1 MPISK
6 PHSTLG
12 ADNKGSCSNLAIYLE
27 KENEELDKLIKK
39 ASSMSEISQLEN
51 RKQGFFTASEI
62 NISTIDVINSIDNN
76 KRKLGANDAKYFAPT
91 ISFSENELSHIAFL
105 ATGKREITSV
115 LELNSS
121 ELEQFNNLIREYGRK
136 AMDNYALNFN
146 RQDKGVKSGADLVY
160 FGKIEHFRKYKGT
173 DNEVIEGKEIS
184 GEYKKGL
191 QSHIHIIVSRKD
203 KTQLLKLSPT
213 CNEKQT
219 NRKIGNNEYQVGFD
233 RVKWIN
239 SNEKIFDEHF
249 NYKRK
254 ELEKFENQNILK
266 NGSPQDKHEV
276 NKKIEAESI
285 NRNDV
290 KKQIKST
297 HFNVLMTKPKNLKEY
312 QQRMAKFA
320 IQVLPTINKNGFIQG
335 NHFFH
340 EHSGIDFKA
349 IEVDQNLNLNELFIA
364 DNKRTMQIQQIE
376 PQLENWKINTEK
388 LVSILSVLPSEIA
401 TDVDEQFPKRKRK
414 IKKII

>member
-1 MPISK
+1 
-6 PHSTLG
+6 
-12 ADNKGSCSNLAIYLE
+12 
-27 KENEELDKLIKK
+27 
-39 ASSMSEISQLEN
+39 
-51 RKQGFFTASEI
+51 
-62 NISTIDVINSIDNN
+62 
-76 KRKLGANDAKYFAPT
+76 
-91 ISFSENELSHIAFL
+91 
-105 ATGKREITSV
+105 
-115 LELNSS
+115 
-121 ELEQFNNLIREYGRK
+121 
-136 AMDNYALNFN
+136 MDNYALNFN
-146 RQDKGVKSGADLVY
+146 RQDKGIKTGADLVY
-160 FGKIEHFRKYKGT
+160 FGKIEHFRKFKGT
-173 DNEVIEGKEIS
+173 DKEVVDGKEIS
-184 GEYKKGL
+184 GQYKKGL

-203 KTQLLKLSPT
+203 KTQQLKLSPT

-320 IQVLPTINKNGFIQG
+320 IQILPTINKDGFMPG

>member
-27 KENEELDKLIKK
+27 KENEELDKIIKK
-39 ASSMSEISQLEN
+39 SSSMSEISQLES
-51 RKQGFFTASEI
+51 RKQGFFTASEF
-62 NISTIDVINSIDNN
+62 NISTIDVISAIDNN

-105 ATGKREITSV
+105 ATGKRDITSV
-115 LELNSS
+115 LDLNLS
-121 ELEQFNNLIREYGRK
+121 ELEQYNNLITEYGRK
-136 AMDNYALNFN
+136 VMDNYALNFN
-146 RQDKGVKSGADLVY
+146 RQDKGIKAGADLVY
-160 FGKIEHFRKYKGT
+160 FAKIEHFRKYKGT
-173 DNEVIEGKEIS
+173 DKEVLNGNEIS

-203 KTQLLKLSPT
+203 KTQILKLSPT

-239 SNEKIFDEHF
+239 SNEKTFDEHF

-254 ELEKFENQNILK
+254 ELEKFQNQNILK
-266 NGSPQDKHEV
+266 NGNPQDKHEI
-276 NKKIEAESI
+276 NKKIEIESI
-285 NRNDV
+285 NRDDI
-290 KKQIKST
+290 KKQIKNA
-297 HFNVLMTKPKNLKEY
+297 HFNVLMTKPNNLKEY
-312 QQRMAKFA
+312 QQRMMKFA
-320 IQVLPTINKNGFIQG
+320 IQVLPTINKNGFIQE

-340 EHSGIDFKA
+340 EQSGIDFKA
-349 IEVDQNLNLNELFIA
+349 SEVDQNLKFHELFSA
-364 DNKRTMQIQQIE
+364 DSKTTKQVQQIE
-376 PQLENWKINTEK
+376 PSLEDWKINSEK
-388 LVSILSVLPSEIA
+388 IISILSFLPFD
-401 TDVDEQFPKRKRK
+401 TTLGVDDELPKPKRKRA
-414 IKKII
+414 IKL

>member
-39 ASSMSEISQLEN
+39 SSLMNEIFKLEN
-51 RKQGFFTASEI
+51 MKQGFFTASEI
-62 NISTIDVINSIDNN
+62 NISTIDVISSIDNN

-105 ATGKREITSV
+105 ATGKREVTSV

-146 RQDKGVKSGADLVY
+146 RQDKGIKTGADLVY
-160 FGKIEHFRKYKGT
+160 FGKIEHFRKFKGT
-173 DNEVIEGKEIS
+173 DKEVVDGKEIS
-184 GEYKKGL
+184 GQYKKGL

-203 KTQLLKLSPT
+203 KTQQLKLSPT
-213 CNEKQT
+213 CNEKRT

-254 ELEKFENQNILK
+254 ELEKFQNQNILK
-266 NGSPQDKHEV
+266 NGSPQDKHEI
-276 NKKIEAESI
+276 NKKIELESI
-285 NRNDV
+285 NIGDI
-290 KKQIKST
+290 KKQIVNA
-297 HFNVLMTKPKNLKEY
+297 HFNVLMIKPKNLKEY
-312 QQRMAKFA
+312 QERMIKFA
-320 IQVLPTINKNGFIQG
+320 IQVLPIINKGGFIQE

-340 EHSGIDFKA
+340 EQSGIDFKEG
-349 IEVDQNLNLNELFIA
+349 EVDQNLKLHELFSA
-364 DNKRTMQIQQIE
+364 DNKIDNQMKQTEQSLADWQ
-376 PQLENWKINTEK
+376 INTEK
-388 LVSILSVLPSEIA
+388 LASILLSPSFEI
-401 TDVDEQFPKRKRK
+401 DPRVDDELLKRKRK
-414 IKKII
+414 RAIKR

>member
-39 ASSMSEISQLEN
+39 SSSMNEIFQLEN

-91 ISFSENELSHIAFL
+91 ISFSEKELSHIAFL
-105 ATGKREITSV
+105 ATGKREVTSI

-146 RQDKGVKSGADLVY
+146 RQDKGIKTGADLVY
-160 FGKIEHFRKYKGT
+160 FGKIEHFRKFKGT
-173 DNEVIEGKEIS
+173 DKEVVDGKEIS
-184 GEYKKGL
+184 GQYKKGL

-203 KTQLLKLSPT
+203 KTQQLKLSPT

>member
-39 ASSMSEISQLEN
+39 SSLMNEIFKLEN
-51 RKQGFFTASEI
+51 MKQGFFTASEI
-62 NISTIDVINSIDNN
+62 NISTIDVISSIDNN

-105 ATGKREITSV
+105 ATGKREVTSV

-146 RQDKGVKSGADLVY
+146 RQDKGIKTGADLVY
-160 FGKIEHFRKYKGT
+160 FGKIEHFRKFKGT
-173 DNEVIEGKEIS
+173 DKEVVDGKEIS
-184 GEYKKGL
+184 GQYKKGL

-203 KTQLLKLSPT
+203 KTQQLKLSPT
-213 CNEKQT
+213 CNEKHT

-254 ELEKFENQNILK
+254 ELEKFQNQNILK
-266 NGSPQDKHEV
+266 NGSPQDKHEI
-276 NKKIEAESI
+276 NKKIELESI
-285 NRNDV
+285 NIGNI
-290 KKQIKST
+290 KKQIVNA
-297 HFNVLMTKPKNLKEY
+297 HFNVLMIKPKNLKEY
-312 QQRMAKFA
+312 QERMIKFA
-320 IQVLPTINKNGFIQG
+320 IQVLPIINKGDFIQE

-340 EHSGIDFKA
+340 EQSGIDFKEG
-349 IEVDQNLNLNELFIA
+349 EVDQNLKLHELFSA
-364 DNKRTMQIQQIE
+364 DNKIDNQMKQTEQSLADWQ
-376 PQLENWKINTEK
+376 INTEK
-388 LVSILSVLPSEIA
+388 LASILLSPSFEI
-401 TDVDEQFPKRKRK
+401 DPRVDDELLKRKRK
-414 IKKII
+414 RAIKR

>member
-39 ASSMSEISQLEN
+39 SSSMNEIFQLEN

-62 NISTIDVINSIDNN
+62 NISTIDVISSIDNN

-136 AMDNYALNFN
+136 VMDNYALNFN
-146 RQDKGVKSGADLVY
+146 RQDKGIKSGADLVY
-160 FGKIEHFRKYKGT
+160 FGKIEHFRKFKGT
-173 DNEVIEGKEIS
+173 DKEVIDGKEIS
-184 GEYKKGL
+184 GQYKKGL

-239 SNEKIFDEHF
+239 SNEKFFDEHF

-266 NGSPQDKHEV
+266 NGNPQDKYEV
-276 NKKIEAESI
+276 NKKIEAELI

-290 KKQIKST
+290 KKQIKHA
-297 HFNVLMTKPKNLKEY
+297 HFNVLMTKPNNLKEY
-312 QQRMAKFA
+312 QQRMTKFA
-320 IQVLPTINKNGFIQG
+320 IQVLPTINKDGSVKG

-340 EHSGIDFKA
+340 EQSGIDFKA
-349 IEVDQNLNLNELFIA
+349 NEVDQNLKLNELFIA
-364 DNKRTMQIQQIE
+364 DNKTTMQMQQTE
-376 PQLENWKINTEK
+376 PLLEHWKINTEI
-388 LVSILSVLPSEIA
+388 LASILSLLSFEIA
-401 TDVDEQFPKRKRK
+401 PDVDDELPKRKRK
-414 IKKII
+414 IKR

>member
-39 ASSMSEISQLEN
+39 SSSMNEIFQLEN
-51 RKQGFFTASEI
+51 RKQGFFTSSEI
-62 NISTIDVINSIDNN
+62 NISTIDVISSIDNN

-105 ATGKREITSV
+105 ATGKREVTSV

-146 RQDKGVKSGADLVY
+146 RQDKGIKSGADLVY
-160 FGKIEHFRKYKGT
+160 FGKIEHFRKFKGT
-173 DNEVIEGKEIS
+173 DKEVIDGKEIS
-184 GEYKKGL
+184 GQYKKGL

-233 RVKWIN
+233 RVKWIS
-239 SNEKIFDEHF
+239 SNEKNFDEHF

-254 ELEKFENQNILK
+254 EIEKFENQNILK
-266 NGSPQDKHEV
+266 NGNPQDKHEV

-290 KKQIKST
+290 KKQIKHA
-297 HFNVLMTKPKNLKEY
+297 HFNVLMTKPNNMKEY
-312 QQRMAKFA
+312 QQRMTKFA
-320 IQVLPTINKNGFIQG
+320 IQVLPTINKDGSIKG

-340 EHSGIDFKA
+340 EQSGIDFKA
-349 IEVDQNLNLNELFIA
+349 NEVDQNLKLNELFIA
-364 DNKRTMQIQQIE
+364 DNKTTMQMQQTE
-376 PQLENWKINTEK
+376 PLLEHWKINTEI
-388 LVSILSVLPSEIA
+388 LASILSLLSFEIA
-401 TDVDEQFPKRKRK
+401 PDVDDELPKRKRK
-414 IKKII
+414 IKR

>member
-39 ASSMSEISQLEN
+39 SSSMNEIFQLEN

-160 FGKIEHFRKYKGT
+160 FGKIEHFRKFKGT
-173 DNEVIEGKEIS
+173 DKEVIDGKEIS
-184 GEYKKGL
+184 GQYKKGL
-191 QSHIHIIVSRKD
+191 QSHIHIIVSRKG
-203 KTQLLKLSPT
+203 KTQQLKLSPT

-414 IKKII
+414 IKR

>member
-39 ASSMSEISQLEN
+39 SSSMNEIFQLEN

-62 NISTIDVINSIDNN
+62 NISTIDVISSIDNN

-115 LELNSS
+115 LELNST

-146 RQDKGVKSGADLVY
+146 RQDKGIKTGADLVY
-160 FGKIEHFRKYKGT
+160 FGKIEHFRKFKGT
-173 DNEVIEGKEIS
+173 DKEVVDGKEIS
-184 GEYKKGL
+184 GQYKKGL

-203 KTQLLKLSPT
+203 KTQQLKLSPT

-276 NKKIEAESI
+276 NKKIEVESI
-285 NRNDV
+285 NRDDV
-290 KKQIKST
+290 KKQIKNA

-312 QQRMAKFA
+312 QQRMTKFA
-320 IQVLPTINKNGFIQG
+320 IQFLPTINKDGSVKG

-340 EHSGIDFKA
+340 EQSGIDFKA
-349 IEVDQNLNLNELFIA
+349 NEVDQNLKLNELFTA
-364 DNKRTMQIQQIE
+364 DNKTTMQMQQTE
-376 PQLENWKINTEK
+376 PLLDHWKINTEI
-388 LVSILSVLPSEIA
+388 LASILSLLSFEIA
-401 TDVDEQFPKRKRK
+401 PDVDDELPKRKRK
-414 IKKII
+414 IKR

>member
-39 ASSMSEISQLEN
+39 SSSMNEIFQLEN

-62 NISTIDVINSIDNN
+62 NISTIDVISSIDNN

-115 LELNSS
+115 LELNSF

-146 RQDKGVKSGADLVY
+146 RQDKGIKTGADLVY
-160 FGKIEHFRKYKGT
+160 FGKIEHFRKFKGT
-173 DNEVIEGKEIS
+173 DKEVVDGKEIS
-184 GEYKKGL
+184 GQYKKGL

-203 KTQLLKLSPT
+203 KTQQLKLSPT

-266 NGSPQDKHEV
+266 NGNPQDKHEV
-276 NKKIEAESI
+276 NKKIEAELI

-290 KKQIKST
+290 KKQIKYA
-297 HFNVLMTKPKNLKEY
+297 HFNVLMTKPNNLKEY
-312 QQRMAKFA
+312 QQRMTKFA
-320 IQVLPTINKNGFIQG
+320 IQVFPIIKDGFIQG

>member
-91 ISFSENELSHIAFL
+91 ISFSENELNHIAFL
-105 ATGKREITSV
+105 ATGKKEVTSI

-121 ELEQFNNLIREYGRK
+121 ELEKFNDLIREYGRK

-146 RQDKGVKSGADLVY
+146 RQDKGIKTGADLVY
-160 FGKIEHFRKYKGT
+160 FGKIEHFRKFKGT
-173 DNEVIEGKEIS
+173 DKEVVDGKEIS
-184 GEYKKGL
+184 GQYKKGL

-203 KTQLLKLSPT
+203 KTQQLKLSPT

>member
-6 PHSTLG
+6 SHSTLG

-39 ASSMSEISQLEN
+39 SSLMNEIFKLEN
-51 RKQGFFTASEI
+51 MKQGFFTASEI
-62 NISTIDVINSIDNN
+62 NISTIDVISSIDNN

-105 ATGKREITSV
+105 ATGKREVTSV

-146 RQDKGVKSGADLVY
+146 RQDKGIKTGADLVY
-160 FGKIEHFRKYKGT
+160 FGKIEHFRKFKGT
-173 DNEVIEGKEIS
+173 DKEVVDGKEIS
-184 GEYKKGL
+184 GQYKKGL

-203 KTQLLKLSPT
+203 KTQQLKLSPT
-213 CNEKQT
+213 CNEKRT

-254 ELEKFENQNILK
+254 ELEKFQNQNILK
-266 NGSPQDKHEV
+266 NGSPQDKHEI
-276 NKKIEAESI
+276 NKKIELESI
-285 NRNDV
+285 NIGDI
-290 KKQIKST
+290 KKQIVNA
-297 HFNVLMTKPKNLKEY
+297 HFNVLMIKPKNLKEY
-312 QQRMAKFA
+312 QERMIKFA
-320 IQVLPTINKNGFIQG
+320 IQVLPIINKGGFIQE

-340 EHSGIDFKA
+340 EQSGIDFKEG
-349 IEVDQNLNLNELFIA
+349 EVDQNLKLHELFSA
-364 DNKRTMQIQQIE
+364 DNKIDNQMKQTEQSLADWQ
-376 PQLENWKINTEK
+376 INTEK
-388 LVSILSVLPSEIA
+388 LASILLSPSFEI
-401 TDVDEQFPKRKRK
+401 DPRVDDELLKRKRK
-414 IKKII
+414 RAIKR

>member
-39 ASSMSEISQLEN
+39 SSSMNEIFQLEN

-62 NISTIDVINSIDNN
+62 NIRTIDVISSIDNN

-146 RQDKGVKSGADLVY
+146 RQDKGIKTGADLVY
-160 FGKIEHFRKYKGT
+160 FGKIEHFRKFKGT
-173 DNEVIEGKEIS
+173 DKEVVDGKEIS
-184 GEYKKGL
+184 GQYKKGL

-203 KTQLLKLSPT
+203 KTQQLKLSPT
-213 CNEKQT
+213 CNEKRT

-254 ELEKFENQNILK
+254 ELEKFQNQNILK
-266 NGSPQDKHEV
+266 NGSPQDKHEI
-276 NKKIEAESI
+276 NKKIELESI
-285 NRNDV
+285 NIGDI
-290 KKQIKST
+290 KKQIVNA
-297 HFNVLMTKPKNLKEY
+297 HFNVLMIKPKNLKEY
-312 QQRMAKFA
+312 QERMIKFA
-320 IQVLPTINKNGFIQG
+320 IQVLPIINKGGFIQE

-340 EHSGIDFKA
+340 EQSGIDFKEG
-349 IEVDQNLNLNELFIA
+349 EVDQNLKLHELFSA
-364 DNKRTMQIQQIE
+364 DNKIDNQMKQTEQSLADWQ
-376 PQLENWKINTEK
+376 INTEK
-388 LVSILSVLPSEIA
+388 LASILLSPSFEI
-401 TDVDEQFPKRKRK
+401 DPRVDDELLKRKRK
-414 IKKII
+414 RAIKR

>member
-62 NISTIDVINSIDNN
+62 NISTIDVISSIDNN

-91 ISFSENELSHIAFL
+91 ISFSEKELSHIAFL
-105 ATGKREITSV
+105 ATGKREVTSI

-146 RQDKGVKSGADLVY
+146 RQDKGIKTGADLVY
-160 FGKIEHFRKYKGT
+160 FGKIEHFRKFKGT
-173 DNEVIEGKEIS
+173 DKEVIDGKEIS
-184 GEYKKGL
+184 GQYKKGL

-203 KTQLLKLSPT
+203 KTQILKLSPT

>member
-39 ASSMSEISQLEN
+39 SSSMNEIFQLEN

-62 NISTIDVINSIDNN
+62 NISTIDVISSIDNN

-160 FGKIEHFRKYKGT
+160 FGKIEHFRKFKGT
-173 DNEVIEGKEIS
+173 DKEVVNGKEIS

-203 KTQLLKLSPT
+203 KTQILKLSPT

-349 IEVDQNLNLNELFIA
+349 IEVDQNLKLDELFCA
-364 DNKRTMQIQQIE
+364 DNKTSKPMQETE
-376 PQLENWKINTEK
+376 PTLEHWKINTEK
-388 LVSILSVLPSEIA
+388 LVSILSVIPSEI
-401 TDVDEQFPKRKRK
+401 DVDEQFPKRKRK

>member
-27 KENEELDKLIKK
+27 KENEELDKIIKK
-39 ASSMSEISQLEN
+39 SSSLNEITQLEN
-51 RKQGFFTASEI
+51 RKQGFFTASKV
-62 NISTIDVINSIDNN
+62 NISTIDVISAIDNN

-105 ATGKREITSV
+105 ATGKREVTSV
-115 LELNSS
+115 LGLNLS
-121 ELEQFNNLIREYGRK
+121 ELEQFNNLITEYGRK
-136 AMDNYALNFN
+136 VMDNYALNFN
-146 RQDKGVKSGADLVY
+146 RQDKGIKAGSDLVY
-160 FGKIEHFRKYKGT
+160 FAKIEHFRKYKGT
-173 DNEVIEGKEIS
+173 DKEVLNGNEIS

-203 KTQLLKLSPT
+203 KTQILKLSPT

-239 SNEKIFDEHF
+239 SNEKTFDEHF

-254 ELEKFENQNILK
+254 ELEKFQNQNILK
-266 NGSPQDKHEV
+266 NGNPQDKHEI
-276 NKKIEAESI
+276 NKKIEIESI
-285 NRNDV
+285 NRDDI
-290 KKQIKST
+290 KKQIKNA
-297 HFNVLMTKPKNLKEY
+297 HFNVLMTKPNNLKEY
-312 QQRMAKFA
+312 QQRMMKFA
-320 IQVLPTINKNGFIQG
+320 IQVLPTINKNGFIQE

-340 EHSGIDFKA
+340 EQSGINFKGS
-349 IEVDQNLNLNELFIA
+349 EVDQNLKLHELFS
-364 DNKRTMQIQQIE
+364 DDSKTTRQVQQTE
-376 PQLENWKINTEK
+376 PSLEDWKINTGR
-388 LVSILSVLPSEIA
+388 LTSILSSLLFETAP
-401 TDVDEQFPKRKRK
+401 DVDYEFPKRRRK
-414 IKKII
+414 KALRR